1 MKIRPCIDL
10 HQGKVKQ
17 IIGSTLNDNNMD
29 ALKENFVAPHPP
41 SHYARMFR
49 NDNLMGGHVI
59 MLGPGNEEA
68 ALDALE
74 AWPGGMQ
81 LGGGITLDNA
91 AYWLEKGAAAIIVT
105 SHIFY
110 DGKIDEERLVRL
122 SHAIGRERLVLDLSC
137 RKRDGFYYIVTD
149 RWQRFT
155 EETISPRTLE
165 RLSNYCFEFLIHAAD
180 VEGKKAGIDQELVEF
195 LAEYS
200 PIPTTYAGGARNTK
214 DVILVK
220 ELGKGRI
227 DLTIGSALDIYGG
240 NGITYKEIVQ
250 FNVTEGCD

>member
-17 IIGSTLNDNNMD
+17 IVGSTLNDNNRD

-49 NDNLMGGHVI
+49 NDNLTGGHVI

-68 ALDALE
+68 ASEALE
-74 AWPGGMQ
+74 AWPEGMQ
-81 LGGGITLDNA
+81 LGGGITLNNA
-91 AYWLEKGAAAIIVT
+91 AYWLKKGAAAVIVT
-105 SHIFY
+105 SYIFY
-110 DGKIDEERLVRL
+110 DGRIDEERLVRL

-137 RKRDGFYYIVTD
+137 RKRNGFYYIVTD

-155 EETISPRTLE
+155 EETLSPRTLK

-180 VEGKKAGIDQELVEF
+180 VEGKKAGIDEELVEF

-200 PIPTTYAGGARNTK
+200 PIPTTYAGGARNMQ
-214 DVILVK
+214 DVLRVK
-220 ELGKGRI
+220 KLGKDKI